1 MAPNANPEPFHFSL
15 ANLFKRELKIMNSRL
30 KGRLKVQ
37 GWKIMSNSENEKIQ
51 IISLPFVLYIKLL
64 HYCWTYVCG
73 FLTFPARFVT
83 QMPV

>member
-37 GWKIMSNSENEKIQ
+37 GRKILSNNENAKFQ
-51 IISLPFVLYIKLL
+51 LLVPLLYSLLIPFNIVEL
-64 HYCWTYVCG
+64 TY
-73 FLTFPARFVT
+73 PDI
-83 QMPV
+83 